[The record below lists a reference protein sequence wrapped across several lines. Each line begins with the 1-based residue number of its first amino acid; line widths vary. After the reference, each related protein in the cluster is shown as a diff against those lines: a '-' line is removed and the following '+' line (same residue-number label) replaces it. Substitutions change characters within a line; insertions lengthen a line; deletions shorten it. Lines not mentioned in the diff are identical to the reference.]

1 MKRILFTLLL
11 PVFCGAAGFYLRRQQ
26 LLTGF
31 ESTGLAVAGNGPA
44 LLLIALSLV
53 TAAVCLLL
61 CLRCKRKPQSYS
73 EAFAS
78 TGNAFYLFFVLLAAV
93 LLLAAGALGLWEL
106 VLEAQGGASLSWLQ
120 ILLWC
125 MCLVSAVCVLTVA
138 LGNFRYTGRRS
149 TGRRGTGSQRQFSLA
164 LLALPY
170 TGCLWLITAYQQ
182 VSADPVILSY
192 IYQILAII
200 CVLLATYFIASFSF
214 QRPRPRLCLLF
225 SLLGI
230 YLSIVTLADGHD
242 WPTRL
247 LLLAGILYLSH
258 TALMLMTNIILTP
271 PQEKPA
277 QKSDHERIME
287 LLDQM
292 EEQSQ

>member
-11 PVFCGAAGFYLRRQQ
+11 PVVCGAAGFCLRRQQ

-31 ESTGLAVAGNGPA
+31 ESTGLAVPGNGYA

-61 CLRCKRKPQSYS
+61 CLRCKRTPQSYS

-93 LLLAAGALGLWEL
+93 LLLAAAVLGLREL
-106 VLEAQGGASLSWLQ
+106 MLEAQGGASVSWLQ

-138 LGNFRYTGRRS
+138 LGNFRYSGRRS
-149 TGRRGTGSQRQFSLA
+149 TGRQRQYSLA

-170 TGCLWLITAYQQ
+170 TGCLWLIAAYQQ
-182 VSADPVILSY
+182 VSADPVVLSY

-214 QRPRPRLCLLF
+214 QRPRPRLCLMF

-247 LLLAGILYLSH
+247 LLLASILYLSH
-258 TALMLMTNIILTP
+258 TALMLMTNILLPP
-271 PQEKPA
+271 PQEQPA
-277 QKSDHERIME
+277 GQSDHEETME
-287 LLDQM
+287 FLDQM